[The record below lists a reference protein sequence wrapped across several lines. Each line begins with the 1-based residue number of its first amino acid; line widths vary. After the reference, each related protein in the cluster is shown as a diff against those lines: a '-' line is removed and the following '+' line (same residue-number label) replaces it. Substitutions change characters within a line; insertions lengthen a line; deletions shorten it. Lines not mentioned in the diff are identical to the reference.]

1 MTTRYRVECMF
12 TTPYHMPGLDTDYT
26 QTPSRFVYHDI
37 SITKLANVSLKT
49 HRRDQLVSHY
59 INQPSSLPSILA
71 NLALDRMDQR
81 PPCCTVRTPVS
92 AYRIVR
98 PRWNTWH

>member
-12 TTPYHMPGLDTDYT
+12 TTPYHMPGLDTDYI
-26 QTPSRFVYHDI
+26 QMPSRFVYHNV
-37 SITKLANVSLKT
+37 SIVELANVTLKT

-59 INQPSSLPSILA
+59 INQPAHCILA

-81 PPCCTVRTPVS
+81 PPCCTVRTPIS
-92 AYRIVR
+92 AYRIIWS
-98 PRWNTWH
+98 RWNTWH